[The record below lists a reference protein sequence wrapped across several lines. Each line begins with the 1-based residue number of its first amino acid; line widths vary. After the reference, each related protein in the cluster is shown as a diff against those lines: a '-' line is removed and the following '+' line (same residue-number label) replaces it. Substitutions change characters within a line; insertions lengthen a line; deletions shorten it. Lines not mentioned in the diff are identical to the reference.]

1 MCLDR
6 GNRGVFGRSLL
17 PLVLVCGVLSV
28 SCVSGKATFVS
39 SPTAVMPTSVPIS
52 PEEAVEAAIEGLEY
66 EDFQMRID
74 AMKTLTELDPEV
86 VVPVL
91 LEVLR
96 ETKDARV
103 RSDTVTVL
111 GRIGPVDGV
120 VPALIAVLLND
131 EDRRV
136 RGCAA
141 FVLGRYIGPEEGVIP
156 ALIQAMEEDPR
167 MRWPVTE
174 GLVAMGPEAEEAVP
188 ALIQA
193 ALDGCSSE
201 DEMACGVERNAIFR
215 TLQAITGQD
224 FGDDASAWQEW
235 WKTRGR

>member
-1 MCLDR
+1 
-6 GNRGVFGRSLL
+6 
-17 PLVLVCGVLSV
+17 
-28 SCVSGKATFVS
+28 
-39 SPTAVMPTSVPIS
+39 
-52 PEEAVEAAIEGLEY
+52 
-66 EDFQMRID
+66 MRID
-74 AMKTLTELDPEV
+74 AMKTLTELDPKV

-103 RSDTVTVL
+103 RSDTVTML

-120 VPALIAVLLND
+120 VPALIDVLLND

-136 RGCAA
+136 GGCAA

-167 MRWPVTE
+167 MRWSVTE

-201 DEMACGVERNAIFR
+201 DEMACRVERNAIFR
-215 TLQAITGQD
+215 ALQAITGQD

-235 WKTRGR
+235 WETHGR